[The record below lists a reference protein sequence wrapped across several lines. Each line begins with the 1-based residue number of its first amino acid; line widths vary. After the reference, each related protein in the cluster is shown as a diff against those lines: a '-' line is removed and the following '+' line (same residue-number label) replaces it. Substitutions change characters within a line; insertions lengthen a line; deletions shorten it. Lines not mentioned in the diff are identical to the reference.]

1 MEGLMLIQHVS
12 DSGWINSAA
21 VRSSN
26 HLLGALPSPDY
37 ERIARQLKPRRLQP
51 RDLLQKQDEPIGEV
65 LFFNEGACS
74 LVKVMRDGQTAEI
87 ASIGNEGA
95 VGAWAFFGE
104 DRALG
109 DTIVHRCPAA
119 VESLAIEAFQ
129 EEMARRAAFCNLIVR
144 YSQALTAQLMQTTV
158 CNGLHSAEA
167 RTCRWL
173 LMTQDR
179 LGRHEFPVT
188 HDFVASM
195 LGVRR
200 PTVTLILAALLKSGI
215 IEYRRGF
222 LRISNRHALEH
233 ASCECYEQIVRS
245 FRRLLPEVGELRFIA
260 KA

>member
-1 MEGLMLIQHVS
+1 MLTQHVP
-12 DSGWINSAA
+12 DRKWISSAA

-26 HLLGALPSPDY
+26 HLLAALPSPDY
-37 ERIARQLKPRRLQP
+37 ERIAGQLRPRRLRA
-51 RDLLQKQDEPIGEV
+51 RDLLQKQDDPIGEV
-65 LFFNEGACS
+65 LFFKEGACS

-87 ASIGNEGA
+87 ASIGREGV

-109 DTIVHRCPAA
+109 DTIVHCCDAA
-119 VESLAIEAFQ
+119 VESLPVEAFQ
-129 EEMARRAAFCNLIVR
+129 EEMARRASFYNLIVR
-144 YSQALTAQLMQTTV
+144 HSQALTDQLMQTTV
-158 CNGLHSAEA
+158 CNGLHSAEE

-179 LGRHEFPVT
+179 LGRQEFPVT

-195 LGVRR
+195 LGLRR
-200 PTVTLILAALLKSGI
+200 PTVTLILGALLKSGI

-222 LRISNRHALEH
+222 LKISNRRALED

-245 FRRLLPEVGELRFIA
+245 FRRLLPEIGELQFVARA
-260 KA
+260 